1 MQVVEHFGDYEIISM
16 SNGEKKERWG
26 KYYLL
31 RPDPEIIWK
40 EKIEYNDISAHY
52 HRSNK
57 GGGAWEFKK
66 TLKDSWTVKYKE
78 LVFKISPTPFKHT
91 GLFPEQAVNCDYMIE
106 KIKKSKLC
114 YGNDKKNF
122 FDVFI

>member
-57 GGGAWEFKK
+57 GGGYWEKQK
-66 TLKDSWTVKYKE
+66 NLPDSWQVNYKDLKFNVKLKILPQKSFDFCYHTLNYLK
-78 LVFKISPTPFKHT
+78 FKT
-91 GLFPEQAVNCDYMIE
+91 GAFVCLH
-106 KIKKSKLC
+106 LTLR
-114 YGNDKKNF
+114 
-122 FDVFI
+122 